1 MHHFI
6 PAVLLSFQRNISDES
21 YTNSNSSHFKISL
34 KYSGYTG
41 NAHKL
46 CYLNGTL
53 YFLFYFLIQHEILDS
68 LCTT

>member
-6 PAVLLSFQRNISDES
+6 PAMLLSFQRNISDES

-34 KYSGYTG
+34 KYSGYTR

-46 CYLNGTL
+46 RYLNGTL